1 MTVTYLR
8 LELLRT
14 YRNIRYLLFTLGIP
28 VILFLVIGGAF
39 DNQRV
44 LGVSGQT
51 WYMINMATFG
61 ALGAVLGVGA
71 RIAVERD
78 AGWNRQLRLTPLPP
92 EGYVV
97 GKVIVGMLLALPS
110 LLLVCATGFLTGEV
124 HLAALQWVEVIGLGW
139 VATAPDVGRGRRP
152 WLPGPGRY
160 GAGRQRR
167 RCDADVDVR
176 RRLVPGRRQLAAVAA
191 VRGPRATD
199 VLDHADRPRAPL
211 THDWPVVSG
220 WLVLAAWTFVGI
232 RIAARRYLADDLRAA

>member
-39 DNQRV
+39 DNQRI

-51 WYMINMATFG
+51 WYMINMAVFG

-92 EGYVV
+92 RDT
-97 GKVIVGMLLALPS
+97 S
-110 LLLVCATGFLTGEV
+110 
-124 HLAALQWVEVIGLGW
+124 
-139 VATAPDVGRGRRP
+139 
-152 WLPGPGRY
+152 
-160 GAGRQRR
+160 
-167 RCDADVDVR
+167 
-176 RRLVPGRRQLAAVAA
+176 
-191 VRGPRATD
+191 
-199 VLDHADRPRAPL
+199 
-211 THDWPVVSG
+211 S
-220 WLVLAAWTFVGI
+220 
-232 RIAARRYLADDLRAA
+232 AR